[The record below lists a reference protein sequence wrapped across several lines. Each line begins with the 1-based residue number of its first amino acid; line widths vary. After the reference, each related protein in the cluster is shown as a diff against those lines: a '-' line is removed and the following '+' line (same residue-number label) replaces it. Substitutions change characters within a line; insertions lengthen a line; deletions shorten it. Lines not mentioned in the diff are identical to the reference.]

1 MTRVSGT
8 SGAAPVW
15 HELMLALHRNQPGR
29 APPRPAGLET
39 RSIAFAEGIEPPRT
53 EYFLS
58 GTAQSSIGNAPP
70 AARRPRIVN
79 PVSGTVYALD
89 PDIPLPRQ
97 RIRLKA
103 VGAVSGERL
112 RLDNRDLG
120 LAEANPMVLPG
131 PGAHRLALVDASG
144 KVLDRSLFHVR

>member
-15 HELMLALHRNQPGR
+15 REVMLALHQGRPGR
-29 APPRPAGLET
+29 QPPRPDGIDV
-39 RSIAFAEGIEPPRT
+39 RRVAFAEGIAPSRA
-53 EYFLS
+53 EYFLR
-58 GTAQSSIGNAPP
+58 GTGQSSIGTAPP

-97 RIRLKA
+97 RIRLA
-103 VGAVSGERL
+103 AAGAVAGERL
-112 RLDNRDLG
+112 LLDNRDLG
-120 LAEANPMVLPG
+120 PAADSPMVLPG
-131 PGAHRLALVDASG
+131 PGKHQLALVDADG
-144 KVLDRSLFHVR
+144 KILDRSLFTVR